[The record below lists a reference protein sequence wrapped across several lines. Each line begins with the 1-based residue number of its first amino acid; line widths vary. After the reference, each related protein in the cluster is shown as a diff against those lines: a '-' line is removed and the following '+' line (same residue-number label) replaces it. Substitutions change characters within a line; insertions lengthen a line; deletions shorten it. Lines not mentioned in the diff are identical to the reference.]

1 MKKTFFNIYKIITL
15 FSIIISSL
23 NAQYQNEIIGKWD
36 LHVESVNS
44 ILPSW
49 LEVKLSGTKTLVGNF
64 VEYNGS
70 SRPISEVYFYNDI
83 VDFTIPSQW
92 NGDND
97 LHFSA
102 KLKNDGL
109 NGHIL
114 SSKGESLK
122 FRGERAPKLI
132 RKNKVEFGKPTPLFN
147 GKDLE
152 GWKPQSKDSK
162 NQWYVEDD
170 ILINPYTGVNLVS
183 ESTFEDFKLHL
194 EVRYPKKS
202 NSGIY
207 LRGRYEVQVEDS
219 YGKDP
224 SSILFGAVYGFLT
237 PNEMAAKKAGE
248 WQVFDITLI
257 GRRVTILVNEKAIIN
272 DQIIPGITGGAM
284 DSNEGFP
291 GPIMFQGDH
300 GKVEYRNIMI
310 SIPK

>member
-1 MKKTFFNIYKIITL
+1 MKKTFFYINKTITL
-15 FSIIISSL
+15 FSIFFSSL

-36 LHVESVNS
+36 LHVQSADH

-49 LEVKLSGTKTLVGNF
+49 LEVKLSGTKTLVGHF

-70 SRPISEVYFYNDI
+70 SRPISEVNFHNGI

-102 KLKNDGL
+102 KLKNGNL
-109 NGHIL
+109 NGYIL
-114 SSKGESLK
+114 SSKGESLPFK
-122 FRGERAPKLI
+122 GERAPKLI
-132 RKNKVEFGKPTPLFN
+132 SKSKVVFSKPILLFN

-152 GWKPQSKDSK
+152 GWKPRYKERK
-162 NQWYVEDD
+162 NQWFVEDG
-170 ILINPYTGVNLVS
+170 ILTNPYTGVNLVS
-183 ESTFEDFKLHL
+183 ESTFEDFKLHV

-207 LRGRYEVQVEDS
+207 LRGRYEVQIEDS

-224 SSILFGAVYGFLT
+224 DSILFGAVYGFLI

-257 GRRVTILVNEKAIIN
+257 GRRVTILVNEKTIIN
-272 DQIIPGITGGAM
+272 DQIIPGITGGAI
-284 DSNEGFP
+284 DSNEGSP